1 MSEIKS
7 GVGDCERR
15 FARVCDAGDYPLR
28 ASIAVADRGVS
39 SLRLIA
45 GFNIG
50 EAGGGMKICV
60 EADERGKILLV
71 PREVEESVGV
81 VDG

>member
-1 MSEIKS
+1 MSDGSQESATQEIN
-7 GVGDCERR
+7 
-15 FARVCDAGDYPLR
+15 PLR